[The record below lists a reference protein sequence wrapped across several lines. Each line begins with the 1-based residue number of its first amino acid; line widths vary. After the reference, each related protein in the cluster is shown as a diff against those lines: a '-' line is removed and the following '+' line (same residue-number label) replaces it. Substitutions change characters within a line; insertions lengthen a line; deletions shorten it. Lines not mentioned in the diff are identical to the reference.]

1 MSSPLLSSDNNYDVK
16 TLLGSGSYGVV
27 NKIVTKIDDPRLNK
41 KAPQEYALKQID
53 LKKFK
58 GDEHKEALDSAKKEY
73 NLLKR
78 NLEHIAPAF
87 GSYHDPNTDVFFFSM
102 ELFPQNLK
110 MLITKSLKKIS
121 FDEYFYLFQDILKG
135 FPLITIQ

>member
-27 NKIVTKIDDPRLNK
+27 NKIITKKDDPRLK
-41 KAPQEYALKQID
+41 RKAPQEYALKQIS

-78 NLEHIAPAF
+78 NLEQIAPAF
-87 GSYHDPNTDVFFFSM
+87 GSYHDPNTDLFIFSM
-102 ELFPQNLK
+102 ELFPQNLH
-110 MLITKSLKKIS
+110 MLITKCLRKIS

-135 FPLITIQ
+135 LP

>member
-1 MSSPLLSSDNNYDVK
+1 MSSPLLSSDKNYDLR
-16 TLLGSGSYGVV
+16 TLLGSGTYGVV

-78 NLEHIAPAF
+78 NLEQIAPAF
-87 GSYHDPNTDVFFFSM
+87 GSYHDPKTDLFIFSM
-102 ELFPQNLK
+102 ELFPQNLQ
-110 MLITKSLKKIS
+110 MLITKSLGKIS
-121 FDEYFYLFQDILKG
+121 FDEYLYLFQDILKG
-135 FPLITIQ
+135 LP

>member
-1 MSSPLLSSDNNYDVK
+1 MSSPLLRSDKNYDLR
-16 TLLGSGSYGVV
+16 TLLGSGTYGVV
-27 NKIVTKIDDPRLNK
+27 NKIVTKIDYPRLNK

-78 NLEHIAPAF
+78 NLEQIAPAF
-87 GSYHDPNTDVFFFSM
+87 GSYHDPNTDLFIFSM
-102 ELFPQNLK
+102 ELFPQNLQT
-110 MLITKSLKKIS
+110 LITKSLRKIS
-121 FDEYFYLFQDILKG
+121 FNEYFYLFQDILKG

>member
-53 LKKFK
+53 LKKFTI
-58 GDEHKEALDSAKKEY
+58 LIVM
-73 NLLKR
+73 L
-78 NLEHIAPAF
+78 
-87 GSYHDPNTDVFFFSM
+87 SYKTFVNM
-102 ELFPQNLK
+102 RILIRK
-110 MLITKSLKKIS
+110 MI
-121 FDEYFYLFQDILKG
+121 G
-135 FPLITIQ
+135 